1 LIAQKQALYLLE
13 GIKMT
18 RKRAKKG
25 EQTRICEKDYLKN
38 LVALCPDGIIAV
50 NRFGTVTL
58 FNRAAEE
65 LIGHK
70 ARDVVG
76 KANITDVYKSE
87 QIARDVKKAIY
98 ADKFGG
104 AGRLENYEVELEG
117 RQGKKIPIRLSAV
130 LIVKNGEEVGSVGF
144 FHDQTMRKAMEQRL
158 RHLSITDSLTG
169 LYNQRYFYTCLMREL
184 DRAERYQRPISLI
197 CFDLDRFKQCND
209 LFGHLEGDNVL
220 RLVGG
225 LLCDVLRR
233 TDMAFRYGGDE
244 FFILLPETPLAS
256 AQTTCEKIR
265 NLFNER
271 WPYTV
276 AYKGVRFDPV
286 TLSIGVAQALP
297 GESGEEVIQ
306 RADLA
311 MYDAKRNGG
320 DQVAVAQNVNRS

>member
-1 LIAQKQALYLLE
+1 
-13 GIKMT
+13 MT

-25 EQTRICEKDYLKN
+25 QQTRICEKDYLKN

-98 ADKFGG
+98 ADTFGG
-104 AGRLENYEVELEG
+104 AGQFENYEVELEG

-130 LIVKNGEEVGSVGF
+130 LIVKNGEEVGSV
-144 FHDQTMRKAMEQRL
+144 
-158 RHLSITDSLTG
+158 
-169 LYNQRYFYTCLMREL
+169 
-184 DRAERYQRPISLI
+184 
-197 CFDLDRFKQCND
+197 
-209 LFGHLEGDNVL
+209 
-220 RLVGG
+220 
-225 LLCDVLRR
+225 
-233 TDMAFRYGGDE
+233 
-244 FFILLPETPLAS
+244 
-256 AQTTCEKIR
+256 
-265 NLFNER
+265 
-271 WPYTV
+271 
-276 AYKGVRFDPV
+276 RFDPV
-286 TLSIGVAQALP
+286 TLSIGVTQALS

-320 DQVAVAQNVNRS
+320 DQVAAAQNVNRS